1 MAIDQAAMI
10 RTIYD
15 TIFSAYTQPPLPGLP
30 PISQPSTTFLTLEWS
45 GQQLDPAAFQNPWT
59 PQNLNGS
66 QLANE
71 LFAALVNP
79 VPVLSATYADSG
91 VTVEEMYKLMLL
103 SSPDIQEGVNP
114 VGTAFFEAEKT
125 FEFAKMGSLLNPGL
139 FYRPSY
145 ATPANW
151 HDEKASRSWANVTIR
166 SGQTRTIQNSP
177 FVKLG
182 GLERIKEGVWKI
194 PTIAD
199 TIPNS
204 ALFNRLK
211 KTMPADPAVRS
222 SLISKVKL
230 LDKATLEEL
239 PTYSK
244 DQLAYQSAQDDYENA
259 VANLNANRFQH
270 DLSDP
275 IQQQKWDA
283 DRPQLEAIVQSA
295 WRNIQQQPTVD
306 PDKAN
311 IKSIMDS
318 IQSIPT
324 QLSDEVIKSKFDK
337 VMVPILSF
345 ATEVKRPMSRELQ
358 QIKEIQII
366 KQILSVASPTK
377 PPLSKKLQQINAI
390 QTVKQNKG
398 ILNYDLLKQ
407 YYNFQDVAIDQET
420 SDLQISFRFCRVAVR
435 RPWLML
441 SVLKLRGW
449 HFAGQPA
456 GSFST
461 GQVDINPGSFPLL
474 PTAFIAIRDLRI
486 SGTWGKND
494 RSIAEL
500 AAAGTGNTVA
510 FGPFALSGKYGTD
523 QAGSI
528 YNAKFDGQ
536 TLTVDGLQILGW
548 INQVVPFSPPTAG

>member
-45 GQQLDPAAFQNPWT
+45 GQQLDPSAFQNPWT
-59 PQNLNGS
+59 PENLNGS

-71 LFAALVNP
+71 LFAALVNQ

-103 SSPDIQEGVNP
+103 SSPDVQEGVNP

-125 FEFAKMGSLLNPGL
+125 FEFTKMGSLLNPGL
-139 FYRPSY
+139 FYHPSY

-151 HDEKASRSWANVTIR
+151 HDETAAKSWSKVKIR
-166 SGQTRTIQNSP
+166 SSQTRTVQNSP
-177 FVKLG
+177 FVKSG

-194 PTIAD
+194 PTTAD
-199 TIPNS
+199 TTPDS
-204 ALFNRLK
+204 AVLNRLK

-222 SLISKVKL
+222 RLISQAKL
-230 LDKATLEEL
+230 PDKSTLEQL
-239 PTYSK
+239 PTYSR

-259 VANLNANRFQH
+259 VANLNANRFQY

-275 IQQQKWDA
+275 VQQQKWDT
-283 DRPQLEAIVQSA
+283 DRPPLEATVQSA

-306 PDKAN
+306 LDTVNPK
-311 IKSIMDS
+311 ITTDS
-318 IQSIPT
+318 IQPIST
-324 QLSDEVIKSKFDK
+324 RLGDQVIVKSKFDK
-337 VMVPILSF
+337 VRVPILSF
-345 ATEVKRPMSRELQ
+345 AAQIKHPWPFVQRMPPLITTPPLILNTEIKETQQARELQ
-358 QIKEIQII
+358 QIKEIQTI
-366 KQILSVASPTK
+366 KQI
-377 PPLSKKLQQINAI
+377 
-390 QTVKQNKG
+390 KG
-398 ILNYDLLKQ
+398 SLNYDLLKR
-407 YYNFQDVAIDQET
+407 YYKFKDVAIDQET

-461 GQVDINPGSFPLL
+461 GQVDNNPGSFPLL
-474 PTAFIAIRDLRI
+474 PTAFIAIRDLQI
-486 SGTWGKND
+486 SGAWGKSD

-536 TLTVDGLQILGW
+536 TLTVKGLQILGW
-548 INQVVPFSPPTAG
+548 INQVVPLSPPTAG